1 MNDFFLALGRSIY
14 IDLFGIEALEIR
26 QITVEE
32 LEDWLIVAQP
42 IKEFL
47 SDKDY
52 SDAVLEQLFLEH
64 GPYVIAMCALV
75 THLNQA
81 ELIQLAKNQVDF
93 IRLIHHVLTVNQA
106 YFKEKEPK
114 RRGLKDSA
122 KDSTWFDSFQALIR
136 HGHTHSEV
144 LKLSYGAFLAY
155 LKAANKAYRSELASR
170 LNVARLAHHGDAKV
184 VKKQMDDLKA
194 DQ

>member
-14 IDLFGIEALEIR
+14 VDLFGIEALEIR
-26 QITVEE
+26 QITVEK

-47 SDKDY
+47 SNKDY
-52 SDAVLEQLFLEH
+52 SDMVLEQLFLEH
-64 GPYVIAMCALV
+64 GPYVIAMCVLV

-81 ELIQLAKNQVDF
+81 ELIKLAKDQAEFICLIRQV
-93 IRLIHHVLTVNQA
+93 LIANQA
-106 YFKEKEPK
+106 YFKEKTSNKKNTDPQ
-114 RRGLKDSA
+114 DT
-122 KDSTWFDSFQALIR
+122 TWFDSFQALIR

-155 LKAANKAYRSELASR
+155 LKAANKAYRRELSSQ
-170 LNVARLAHHGDAKV
+170 LSMARMAHHGDAKV

-194 DQ
+194 DK

>member
-14 IDLFGIEALEIR
+14 VNLFGIEALEIR
-26 QITVEE
+26 QITVEK

-52 SDAVLEQLFLEH
+52 SDAVLTKLFLEH
-64 GPYVIAMCALV
+64 GPYVVAMCALV
-75 THLNQA
+75 THLNQD
-81 ELIQLAKNQVDF
+81 ELIKLAKDQPEF
-93 IRLIHHVLTVNQA
+93 IRLMRHVLTVNQA

-114 RRGLKDSA
+114 RRGLKDSV
-122 KDSTWFDSFQALIR
+122 KESTWFDSFQALIR

-155 LKAANKAYRSELASR
+155 LKAANKAYRRELASQ
-170 LNVARLAHHGDAKV
+170 LSMARLAHHGDAKT

-194 DQ
+194 TN

>member
-14 IDLFGIEALEIR
+14 IDLFGFEALEIR
-26 QITVEE
+26 QITVKK

-47 SDKDY
+47 SNKDY

-75 THLNQA
+75 TRLDQA
-81 ELIQLAKNQVDF
+81 ELIKLAKDQPEF
-93 IRLIHHVLTVNQA
+93 IRLIRQVLIANQA

-114 RRGLKDSA
+114 RRGLKDSV
-122 KDSTWFDSFQALIR
+122 KESTWFDSFQALIR

-155 LKAANKAYRSELASR
+155 LKAAHKAHRRELANQLSI
-170 LNVARLAHHGDAKV
+170 ARLAYHGDAKT
-184 VKKQMDDLKA
+184 VKKQMDDFKV

>member
-42 IKEFL
+42 IKDFL
-47 SDKDY
+47 SNKDY

-64 GPYVIAMCALV
+64 GPYVVAMCALV
-75 THLNQA
+75 TRLNQA
-81 ELIQLAKNQVDF
+81 ELIQLAKDQAEF
-93 IRLIHHVLTVNQA
+93 IRLIRQVLIANQA
-106 YFKEKEPK
+106 YFKDKPSK
-114 RRGLKDSA
+114 QKTVDP
-122 KDSTWFDSFQALIR
+122 DTTWFDSFQVLIR
-136 HGHTHSEV
+136 HGHTHSEI

-155 LKAANKAYRSELASR
+155 LKAAHKAHRRELASR
-170 LNVARLAHHGDAKV
+170 LNVARLAHHGDTRAIKNFV
-184 VKKQMDDLKA
+184 NDFKA

>member
-1 MNDFFLALGRSIY
+1 MNDFFLALGCSIY
-14 IDLFGIEALEIR
+14 VDLFGIKALEIR

-32 LEDWLIVAQP
+32 LEDWLIVTQP

-47 SDKDY
+47 SNKDY

-64 GPYVIAMCALV
+64 GPYVVAMCALV
-75 THLNQA
+75 TRLDQA
-81 ELIQLAKNQVDF
+81 ELIQLAKDQAEFIHLIRQV
-93 IRLIHHVLTVNQA
+93 LIANQA
-106 YFKEKEPK
+106 YFKEPATKK
-114 RRGLKDSA
+114 KNTDTQ
-122 KDSTWFDSFQALIR
+122 DTTWFDSFHALIR

-155 LKAANKAYRSELASR
+155 LKAANKAHRRELANQLSM
-170 LNVARLAHHGDAKV
+170 ARLAYHGDAKT

>member
-14 IDLFGIEALEIR
+14 VNLFGIEALEIR
-26 QITVEE
+26 QITVEK
-32 LEDWLIVAQP
+32 LEDWLIVAQL

-47 SDKDY
+47 SNKDY
-52 SDAVLEQLFLEH
+52 SDAVLTELFLTH
-64 GPYVIAMCALV
+64 GPYVIAMCTLV

-81 ELIQLAKNQVDF
+81 ELIQLAKNQADF

-136 HGHTHSEV
+136 HGHTHSEI

-170 LNVARLAHHGDAKV
+170 LNVARLAHHGDAKAIKNFV
-184 VKKQMDDLKA
+184 NDLSA
-194 DQ
+194 TN

>member
-42 IKEFL
+42 IKDFL
-47 SDKDY
+47 SNKDY

-75 THLNQA
+75 TRLDQA
-81 ELIQLAKNQVDF
+81 ELIKLAKDQAEF
-93 IRLIHHVLTVNQA
+93 IRLIRQVLIANQA
-106 YFKEKEPK
+106 YFKDKP
-114 RRGLKDSA
+114 LKQKTVDPQ
-122 KDSTWFDSFQALIR
+122 DTTWFDSFQALIR
-136 HGHTHSEV
+136 HGHTHSEI

-155 LKAANKAYRSELASR
+155 LKAAHKAHRRELASQ
-170 LNVARLAHHGDAKV
+170 LSITRLAYQGDAKT
-184 VKKQMDDLKA
+184 VKKQMDDFKA

>member
-14 IDLFGIEALEIR
+14 VNLFGIEALEIR

-32 LEDWLIVAQP
+32 LENWLIVAQP

-47 SDKDY
+47 KDKDY
-52 SDAVLEQLFLEH
+52 SDAVLTELFLTH

-75 THLNQA
+75 THLNQD
-81 ELIQLAKNQVDF
+81 ELIKLAKDQPEF
-93 IRLIHHVLTVNQA
+93 IRLMRHVLTVNQA
-106 YFKEKEPK
+106 YFKEPATKK
-114 RRGLKDSA
+114 KNTDTQ
-122 KDSTWFDSFQALIR
+122 DTTWFDSFHALIR
-136 HGHTHSEV
+136 HGHTHSEI

-155 LKAANKAYRSELASR
+155 LKAANKAYRRELASQ
-170 LNVARLAHHGDAKV
+170 LSMARLAYHGDAKT

-194 DQ
+194 AD